1 MNITQSNAFLMMSI
15 AVSSVFAT
23 PNLFAD
29 AVSGDESIPDH
40 ALVTQKLKEIVAE
53 DNAGFGLHMWATIVN
68 RDGIAKVVA
77 MSGDNRGDQWPGS
90 RVISAQKANT
100 ANAFSLPGL
109 ALSTA
114 NLFTAVQPGNSLFG
128 LQFSNPVD
136 TANAYA
142 GPSEVYGTAN
152 DPLVGMKPGGVNV
165 FGGGLGLYNS
175 DGKLVGAIG
184 VSGDSSC
191 TDHVTAWKLR
201 HALELDY
208 IPGGVH
214 PTRGDDNIVFDQTSG
229 WAHPV
234 CDDNVAAITD
244 ALPAPRTANVEMLS
258 RARVTPEGLF
268 QFILSGTPNQSFS
281 VEKSEDLKT
290 WNPLRDI
297 RTDEFGNA
305 TIEDPADS
313 ANQSYRTIKN

>member
-1 MNITQSNAFLMMSI
+1 MKNIQSASYLQVSL
-15 AVSSVFAT
+15 AVTMALTSPT
-23 PNLFAD
+23 LFAD
-29 AVSGDESIPDH
+29 DVSGDESSPSH

-68 RDGIAKVVA
+68 RDGIVKVIA
-77 MSGDNRGDQWPGS
+77 MSGENRGDQWPGS
-90 RVISAQKANT
+90 RAISAQKANT

-165 FGGGLGLYNS
+165 FGGGLPLYNS
-175 DGKLVGAIG
+175 DGKLVGAVG

-191 TDHVTAWKLR
+191 TDHVIAWKLR

-208 IPGGVH
+208 VPGGVH
-214 PTRGDDNIVFDQTSG
+214 PTRGDDSIVFDQSSG

-234 CDDNVAAITD
+234 CDDNVAAVAE
-244 ALPAPRTANVEMLS
+244 ALPATREPSVQMLS

-281 VEKSEDLKT
+281 IEKSDDLKT
-290 WNPLRDI
+290 WNTLRSI

-305 TIEDPADS
+305 TIEDSVDS
-313 ANQSYRTIKN
+313 SNQSYRTIVE